1 MRRAILVAVGLCC
14 LSQAAAAG
22 TYDGNLLH
30 QACEGKSDTPLC
42 DGYMLGIVD
51 VLLKGRVFCPPPDV
65 TPRQFIDIGKD
76 YLRDHPE
83 RRHYAAASLVISA
96 LKEKFPCTPP
106 ETRPRQR
113 SRLR

>member
-1 MRRAILVAVGLCC
+1 MRRAILVALGLCC
-14 LSQAAAAG
+14 LSQAAG

-30 QACEGKSDTPLC
+30 QACEGKSHTPLC

-51 VLLKGRVFCPPPDV
+51 VLRKGRVFCPPPDV
-65 TPRQFIDIGKD
+65 TPRQFIDIGKG

-96 LKEKFPCTPP
+96 LKQKFPCN
-106 ETRPRQR
+106 
-113 SRLR
+113 